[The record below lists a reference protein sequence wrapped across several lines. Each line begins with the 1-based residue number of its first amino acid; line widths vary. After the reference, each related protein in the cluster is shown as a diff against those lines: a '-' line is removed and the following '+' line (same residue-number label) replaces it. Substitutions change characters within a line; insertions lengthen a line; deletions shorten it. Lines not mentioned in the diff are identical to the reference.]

1 MFMHTSNMDFVQTK
15 PLPRPEKRKSVDILE
30 GEDASGDEL
39 SGAESS
45 AGASTS
51 GGPALWPCNI
61 AGCGKMFQREADLR
75 RHKKTAKGHS
85 ERAL

>member
-1 MFMHTSNMDFVQTK
+1 MHTSNVDFVQIQ
-15 PLPRPEKRKSVDILE
+15 RPEKRKSLDVLE
-30 GEDASGDEL
+30 GEDDEL
-39 SGAESS
+39 SGTESS
-45 AGASTS
+45 AGTSTS
-51 GGPALWPCNI
+51 GGPALWPCDI